1 MSLMNS
7 SNDLNYLKSPISKE
21 LLSSEEC
28 QIFMNSHGINIKD
41 HSVYVSYRCYINHNM
56 FHSLGYS
63 IKGNSNSYLVHY
75 IDSKNKKE
83 NYCVILKYFLFKN
96 EIYSVIQR
104 FDEDNSYN
112 LLFEN
117 NRHFYIFVNIEH
129 FKDYFVL
136 IDKKK
141 FFLDIINI
149 KNIRCKCIMIENE
162 CLSFISKIQYDFEH
176 D

>member
-63 IKGNSNSYLVHY
+63 
-75 IDSKNKKE
+75 KKE
-83 NYCVILKYFLFKN
+83 IQIVI
-96 EIYSVIQR
+96 
-104 FDEDNSYN
+104 
-112 LLFEN
+112 
-117 NRHFYIFVNIEH
+117 
-129 FKDYFVL
+129 
-136 IDKKK
+136 
-141 FFLDIINI
+141 
-149 KNIRCKCIMIENE
+149 
-162 CLSFISKIQYDFEH
+162 
-176 D
+176 